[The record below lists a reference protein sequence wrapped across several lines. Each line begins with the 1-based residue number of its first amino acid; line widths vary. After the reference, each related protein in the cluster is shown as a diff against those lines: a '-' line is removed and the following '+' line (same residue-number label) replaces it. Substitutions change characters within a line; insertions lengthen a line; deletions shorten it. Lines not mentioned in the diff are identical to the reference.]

1 MRIEY
6 HPALEAALQEIRNVY
21 NARSPGLGYDFV
33 DEFELQVLRAPAI
46 RITVVKHERRHPAF
60 GFRRR

>member
-1 MRIEY
+1 MRIDY
-6 HPALEAALQEIRNVY
+6 QSALEAELQEIRNVY
-21 NARSPGLGYDFV
+21 NDRSPGLGYDFV
-33 DEFELQVLRAPAI
+33 DELERQVLRAPAI